1 MSATSFGAN
10 DLDRFRATFF
20 EECAELVADME
31 ARLGGLSAD
40 MGNTEELNAIFRAV
54 HSIKAGAGAFGLKRL
69 VTFAHRFEAVLDL
82 LRDGKLIQDDRVTG
96 ILVRSG
102 DVLAFLVD
110 ASQTGATV
118 ADDFGLD
125 VAEELGGLLPD
136 AHAPPAPLSAPAPIP
151 AVAQPRAAATP
162 DVRTYR
168 ITFRPHLELL
178 RRANE
183 PLLLVR
189 EMKRL
194 GQLTTVCDPSALPDL
209 AVLEPEDCYLA
220 WTFELVTTAPRS
232 AVVDVFEFVDGE
244 CFLDI
249 AELPGSEDD
258 GAFGLFP
265 DEGFGIFAEEPD
277 PDVASSGAQT
287 TDGGTATAPAPVTAT
302 PAAPTPKAATG
313 NAQPAGG
320 KAAAAQSIRVDLDRV
335 DRLVNVVGELVITQA
350 MLTQQMTDQGIVQ
363 SAQIM
368 QGHEDLAMLT
378 RELQE
383 CVMAIRMQPVKS
395 VFQRMPRLVREVT
408 TKLDKK
414 VNLVMR
420 GELTEVD
427 KTVIEELADP
437 LTHMIRNSIDHGI
450 ERPEDRRAR
459 GKPEE
464 GTIELSAAHVG
475 SNILIQ
481 IADDGAGINRERL
494 LAKAIEKGIV
504 PANANLADEEIDEL
518 IFAPGFSTAAE
529 VTDVSG
535 RGVGMDVVR
544 RNINGLGGRIQV
556 HSVQGQ
562 GTRFTLVIPLTLAV
576 LDGMVVA
583 TGREKYILPL
593 TSIVESFRPD
603 QKHIREL
610 AGGGQVA
617 SIRNEYVRL
626 VYLCKIFNVPG
637 AITEPW
643 KGLVVLV
650 ETAGGGKIGIVVD
663 ELIGQQQVVI
673 KSLQENFD
681 PVPGISGATILGN
694 GRVALILDIEQLAT
708 LAERRHRPFQA
719 DQTGSPDVN
728 ATPFLS
734 RPPDDSR
741 DIGLATSVH

>member
-31 ARLGGLSAD
+31 ARLGGLSED

-82 LRDGKLIQDDRVTG
+82 LRDGKLMQDDRVTG
-96 ILVRSG
+96 LLVRSG

-110 ASQTGATV
+110 ASQTGASV

-125 VAEELGGLLPD
+125 VAEELGALLPD
-136 AHAPPAPLSAPAPIP
+136 AHAAPASLAPSPPVP
-151 AVAQPRAAATP
+151 AAPSPAEPSAAAAP
-162 DVRTYR
+162 DVHTYR

-209 AVLEPEDCYLA
+209 SVLEPEDCYLA
-220 WTFELVTTAPRS
+220 WTFDLVTAAPRS

-249 AELPGSEDD
+249 AEIAGGADD
-258 GAFGLFP
+258 GAFGLFQ
-265 DEGFGIFAEEPD
+265 DEGFGIFAEEPEA
-277 PDVASSGAQT
+277 VTSGAK
-287 TDGGTATAPAPVTAT
+287 TAAGRSPTQPAPV
-302 PAAPTPKAATG
+302 APTPAIPPKAAASPPQPAAGKAAT
-313 NAQPAGG
+313 
-320 KAAAAQSIRVDLDRV
+320 AQSIRVDLDRV

-363 SAQIM
+363 SAQIL

-556 HSVQGQ
+556 QSVQGQ
-562 GTRFTLVIPLTLAV
+562 GTKFTLVIPLTLAV

-637 AITEPW
+637 AVTEPW

-650 ETAGGGKIGIVVD
+650 ETVGGGKIGIVVD

-719 DQTGSPDVN
+719 DQTSPPDIN

-734 RPPDDSR
+734 RPTDDSHDPGR
-741 DIGLATSVH
+741 SVSVH